1 MCHLLTL
8 AAGVGRGAKHPHI
21 ADERRVVKA
30 RQTKPL
36 IHTPTNLKR

>member
-8 AAGVGRGAKHPHI
+8 AAGVSRGAKHPHI

-30 RQTKPL
+30 RQAKPS
-36 IHTPTNLKR
+36 H